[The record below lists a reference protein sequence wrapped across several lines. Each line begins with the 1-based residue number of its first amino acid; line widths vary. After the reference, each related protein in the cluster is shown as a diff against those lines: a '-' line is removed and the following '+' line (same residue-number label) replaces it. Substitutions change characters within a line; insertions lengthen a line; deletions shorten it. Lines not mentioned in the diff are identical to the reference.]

1 MSVRLLLVG
10 PPGAGK
16 GTQAAT
22 LCAALGIPSVST
34 GELFRAHAAAQDE
47 LGQLA
52 ASYTTKGELV
62 PDSVTNRMVAERLAE
77 QDVAAGFLLDGY
89 PRNVEQVAALD
100 AMLGE
105 RDIALDAVLVLTADD
120 DAVAERLLGRAAVQG
135 RVDDTEEVIRHR
147 IALYHQTTQPLI
159 DIYRERGI
167 LVEVNGMGT
176 IEEVAVNIAEA
187 LETFLEARA

>member
-22 LCAALGIPSVST
+22 LSAALGIPSVST

-52 ASYTTKGELV
+52 ASYTSKGELV

>member
-1 MSVRLLLVG
+1 M
-10 PPGAGK
+10 
-16 GTQAAT
+16 
-22 LCAALGIPSVST
+22 
-34 GELFRAHAAAQDE
+34 
-47 LGQLA
+47 
-52 ASYTTKGELV
+52 
-62 PDSVTNRMVAERLAE
+62 
-77 QDVAAGFLLDGY
+77 
-89 PRNVEQVAALD
+89 
-100 AMLGE
+100 
-105 RDIALDAVLVLTADD
+105 VLTADD

-187 LETFLEARA
+187 LKTFLEARA

>member
-34 GELFRAHAAAQDE
+34 GELVRAHAAAQDE

-52 ASYTTKGELV
+52 ASYTSKGELV

>member
-1 MSVRLLLVG
+1 
-10 PPGAGK
+10 
-16 GTQAAT
+16 
-22 LCAALGIPSVST
+22 
-34 GELFRAHAAAQDE
+34 
-47 LGQLA
+47 
-52 ASYTTKGELV
+52 
-62 PDSVTNRMVAERLAE
+62 MVAERLAE